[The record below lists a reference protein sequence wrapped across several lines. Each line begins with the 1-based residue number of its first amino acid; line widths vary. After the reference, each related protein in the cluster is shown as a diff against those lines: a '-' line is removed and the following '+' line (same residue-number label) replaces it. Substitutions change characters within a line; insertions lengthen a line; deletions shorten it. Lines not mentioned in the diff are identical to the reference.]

1 MGLRPCRTTPVGSIL
16 AGGWITITAVN
27 AFIFRFAIRC
37 LIAFLV
43 CAALPVRAQQ
53 SYDTPQWKKEIANG
67 YLPYH
72 RLVAEDFSINDAD
85 HLPHGMFTSG
95 FRHYNYHWVTVP
107 KDGRVSVRVTEWNV
121 RYGFDRNKSWRRN
134 GFKLVDETL
143 PHEQG
148 HLDISVLHST
158 RFARASLD
166 QLPVG
171 EGENAQMAANDL
183 KKKLQALV
191 ERVGKEAQVEQDEY
205 DAATSHGANQSS
217 QRQWTAAIQQ
227 RLKQAGISF

>member
-1 MGLRPCRTTPVGSIL
+1 MLKISNASASIVFVLALLMG
-16 AGGWITITAVN
+16 
-27 AFIFRFAIRC
+27 
-37 LIAFLV
+37 
-43 CAALPVRAQQ
+43 AALPLRGQQ
-53 SYDTPQWKKEIANG
+53 SYDTPEWEKEIANG

-72 RLVAEDFSINDAD
+72 RLVADDFPINEAAN
-85 HLPHGMFTSG
+85 LPHGMFTSG
-95 FRHYNYHWVTVP
+95 FRHYNYHWVTVS
-107 KDGRVSVRVTEWNV
+107 KDGRVSARVTEWNV

-134 GFKLVDETL
+134 GFKAVDETL

-148 HLDISVLHST
+148 HLDISVLHSI
-158 RFARASLD
+158 RFARTSLD

-171 EGENAQMAANDL
+171 EGESAQAAANDL
-183 KKKLQALV
+183 KNKLQALV
-191 ERVGKEAQVEQDEY
+191 ERVGKEAQAEQDEY